1 MKISISA
8 SLRLTRKGTD
18 SMRNTGKRE
27 FILVAAILVAAT
39 FLYLINRISHQEPAA
54 VVDISVDGEVVE
66 TLDLSID
73 QELTIQGAGDGT
85 NHLVVQD
92 GQVWVT
98 EASCPDHLCIRQG
111 KISMDGQVIVCLPNR
126 MTAAIRGQ

>member
-1 MKISISA
+1 MK
-8 SLRLTRKGTD
+8 
-18 SMRNTGKRE
+18 NTGKRE
-27 FILVAAILVAAT
+27 LLLVVAILAAAT
-39 FLYLINRISHQEPAA
+39 FLYLINRVSHRDPAA

-73 QELTIQGAGDGT
+73 RELTIQGAGDGT
-85 NHLVVQD
+85 NHLIIQN

>member
-1 MKISISA
+1 MQNI
-8 SLRLTRKGTD
+8 
-18 SMRNTGKRE
+18 GKRE
-27 FILVAAILVAAT
+27 LLLVAAILAAAI
-39 FLYLINRISHQEPAA
+39 LLSLANRVSHREPAA

-73 QELTIQGAGDGT
+73 RELTIQGAGDGT
-85 NHLVVQD
+85 NHLIIQD